1 MRSYILFLAFAF
13 SATSAL
19 PAPNADRIFGGALA
33 TPGQFPYV
41 VSITDADRHYCN
53 GFIYSARWI
62 ITTASCIDGRS
73 VSKLKVIAGQVN
85 AINPDVKEQVMSV
98 YTITASPLYNSTT
111 GYNDIALIMLTA
123 DIVFDYVNVDFVAY
137 NEVDNT
143 LTATAMGWGATF
155 EGGLE
160 SVNLHYGEV
169 DLLPMDSATT
179 CGVYDNTKFNF
190 STMLCAVA
198 SATATPAGSP
208 CQYDE
213 GSPLVQMFGNVPTA
227 VGILSKTEGCLAAA
241 HGVMSVIT
249 IKFIHYL
256 SPRCRGITKSPSTKS
271 PPTCTTC
278 TKNSR
283 LRIV

>member
-1 MRSYILFLAFAF
+1 MRSYILLLAFAF

-179 CGVYDNTKFNF
+179 CGVYDNTKLNF

-241 HGVMSVIT
+241 HGVMSMIT
-249 IKFIHYL
+249 IKYL
-256 SPRCRGITKSPSTKS
+256 
-271 PPTCTTC
+271 
-278 TKNSR
+278 R
-283 LRIV
+283 LFVN